1 MKYKKDLLHQSY
13 YIKTGPV
20 PNNLLCVIMGCN
32 KLSFLKMLLNF
43 ISNARIL
50 GTYFENKL
58 KNETREPETNVT
70 TGFIAF

>member
-1 MKYKKDLLHQSY
+1 MDYKKDLLHQSY
-13 YIKTGPV
+13 YIKTGPI
-20 PNNLLCVIMGCN
+20 PNSLLRVIMGCN

-58 KNETREPETNVT
+58 KNETREPETSVT
-70 TGFIAF
+70 TGYIAF